1 MINKSQ
7 LNQKNFNLYLN
18 KNFNGKEKI
27 LLSLSCGLDSTL
39 LFYLIT
45 KSNFFKN
52 TNIFYVF
59 FDHQKRAEGKF
70 EIQNFISHYRI
81 KKSQYFIKKIKID
94 SSNKGFQN
102 NSRLARHKFINFLSK
117 KIGTKDIFLG
127 HHLDDLYE
135 TFFLRD
141 IQQSNVFGLKSI
153 FSDSILG
160 LKFHRPLIEYP
171 KKKILNFASKHKI
184 FWSEDRTNYELDY
197 TRNKIRNFF
206 ISNNSY
212 NKKIDIKKNYYSY
225 LDNVFELQNKYFI
238 KLTKKKYEVKYK
250 VFNNLNDTLKL
261 FVIQSFYYNVRHHFN
276 RPIRKDSYSNLI
288 TLLRNPDNINTER
301 SIFGGK
307 ITSYKDKI
315 CLNLN
320 LDFKRN

>member
-18 KNFNGKEKI
+18 NNFNGKERI
-27 LLSLSCGLDSTL
+27 IISLSCGLDSTL

-153 FSDSILG
+153 FSDFILG

-171 KKKILNFASKHKI
+171 KKKILNFATMHKI
-184 FWSEDRTNYELDY
+184 FWNEDRTNFELDY
-197 TRNKIRNFF
+197 TRNKIRNFL
-206 ISNNSY
+206 ISNNSFS
-212 NKKIDIKKNYYSY
+212 KIDIKKNNYSS
-225 LDNVFELQNKYFI
+225 LDNIFKLQNKYFI
-238 KLTKKKYEVKYK
+238 KFAKKKYEVKYK
-250 VFNNLNDTLKL
+250 EFNNLNDTLKL

-288 TLLRNPDNINTER
+288 TLLRNSDNINTER

-315 CLNLN
+315 YLNLN

>member
-1 MINKSQ
+1 MINKSK
-7 LNQKNFNLYLN
+7 LNQKNFKLYLN

-27 LLSLSCGLDSTL
+27 LISLSCGLDSTL

-52 TNIFYVF
+52 ANVFCVF

-70 EIQNFISHYRI
+70 EIQNFINYYGI
-81 KKSQYFIKKIKID
+81 KKSQYFIKKIRKD
-94 SSNKGFQN
+94 LSNRGFQN
-102 NSRLARHKFINFLSK
+102 TSRLARHKFINSLSK

-127 HHLDDLYE
+127 HHLDDIFE

-153 FSDSILG
+153 FSDYIFG
-160 LKFHRPLIEYP
+160 LKFHRPLIKYP
-171 KKKILNFASKHKI
+171 KKKILNFAIKNKI
-184 FWSEDRTNYELDY
+184 FWSEDRTNSELDY
-197 TRNKIRNFF
+197 TRNKIRNFL
-206 ISNNSY
+206 INDNNL
-212 NKKIDIKKNYYSY
+212 NKIDRKKNDYSY
-225 LDNVFELQNKYFI
+225 LDSIFELQNKYFI
-238 KLTKKKYEVKYK
+238 KLTKKKYEVNYK
-250 VFNNLNDTLKL
+250 DFNYLNDTLKL
-261 FVIQSFYYNVRHHFN
+261 FVIQSFYYDLRHHLK
-276 RPIRKDSYSNLI
+276 RPIRKDSYSNII
-288 TLLRNPDNINTER
+288 TLLKNPNNINKER

>member
-171 KKKILNFASKHKI
+171 KKKILNFATMNKI
-184 FWSEDRTNYELDY
+184 FWSEDRTNFELDY
-197 TRNKIRNFF
+197 TRNKIRNFL
-206 ISNNSY
+206 ISNNSFS
-212 NKKIDIKKNYYSY
+212 KIDIKKNNYSS
-225 LDNVFELQNKYFI
+225 LDNIFKLQNKYFI
-238 KLTKKKYEVKYK
+238 KFAKKKYVVKYK
-250 VFNNLNDTLKL
+250 EFNNLNDTLKL

>member
-171 KKKILNFASKHKI
+171 KKKILNFATMHKI
-184 FWSEDRTNYELDY
+184 FWNEDRTNFELDY
-197 TRNKIRNFF
+197 TRNKIRNFL
-206 ISNNSY
+206 INN
-212 NKKIDIKKNYYSY
+212 NNLNKIDIKKNNYSS
-225 LDNVFELQNKYFI
+225 LDNIFKLQNKYFI
-238 KLTKKKYEVKYK
+238 KFAKKKYEVKYK
-250 VFNNLNDTLKL
+250 EFNYLNDTLKL

-288 TLLRNPDNINTER
+288 TLLRNPENINTER

>member
-1 MINKSQ
+1 MINKRQ

-27 LLSLSCGLDSTL
+27 LISLSCGLDSTL

-45 KSNFFKN
+45 NSNFFKN

-81 KKSQYFIKKIKID
+81 KKSQYFIKKIKIE

-171 KKKILNFASKHKI
+171 KKKILNFATMHKI
-184 FWSEDRTNYELDY
+184 FWNEDRTNFELDY
-197 TRNKIRNFF
+197 TRNKIRNFL
-206 ISNNSY
+206 ISNNSFS
-212 NKKIDIKKNYYSY
+212 KIDIKKNNYSS
-225 LDNVFELQNKYFI
+225 LDNIFKLQNKYFI
-238 KLTKKKYEVKYK
+238 KFAKKKYEVKYK
-250 VFNNLNDTLKL
+250 EFNYLNDTLKL

-288 TLLRNPDNINTER
+288 SLLKNPDNINTER

>member
-1 MINKSQ
+1 MINKRQ

-45 KSNFFKN
+45 KSNFFNN
-52 TNIFYVF
+52 TSIFYVF

-117 KIGTKDIFLG
+117 KIGIKDIFLG

-160 LKFHRPLIEYP
+160 LKFHRPLIEYS
-171 KKKILNFASKHKI
+171 KKKILYFATMNKI
-184 FWSEDRTNYELDY
+184 FWSEDRTNFELDY
-197 TRNKIRNFF
+197 TRNKIRNFL
-206 ISNNSY
+206 ISNNSFS
-212 NKKIDIKKNYYSY
+212 KIDIKKNNYSS
-225 LDNVFELQNKYFI
+225 LDNIFELQNKYFI
-238 KLTKKKYEVKYK
+238 KFAKKKYEVKYK
-250 VFNNLNDTLKL
+250 EFNNLNDTLKL

-276 RPIRKDSYSNLI
+276 RQIRKDSYSNLI
-288 TLLRNPDNINTER
+288 SLLRNPNIINTER

-320 LDFKRN
+320 LDFKRS

>member
-27 LLSLSCGLDSTL
+27 LISLSCGLDSTL

-171 KKKILNFASKHKI
+171 KKKILNFATMHKI
-184 FWSEDRTNYELDY
+184 FWNEDRTNFELDY
-197 TRNKIRNFF
+197 TRNKIRNFL
-206 ISNNSY
+206 ISNNSFS
-212 NKKIDIKKNYYSY
+212 KIDIKKNNYSS
-225 LDNVFELQNKYFI
+225 LDNIFKLQNKYFI
-238 KLTKKKYEVKYK
+238 KFAKKKYEVKYK
-250 VFNNLNDTLKL
+250 EFNNLNDTLKL

-276 RPIRKDSYSNLI
+276 RPIRKNSYSNLV

>member
-1 MINKSQ
+1 LINKRQ

-27 LLSLSCGLDSTL
+27 LISLSCGLDSTL

-153 FSDSILG
+153 FSDYILG

-171 KKKILNFASKHKI
+171 KKKILNFATKHKI

-197 TRNKIRNFF
+197 TRNKIRNFL
-206 ISNNSY
+206 ISNNSFS
-212 NKKIDIKKNYYSY
+212 KIDIKKNNYSS
-225 LDNVFELQNKYFI
+225 LDNIFRT
-238 KLTKKKYEVKYK
+238 TK
-250 VFNNLNDTLKL
+250 
-261 FVIQSFYYNVRHHFN
+261 
-276 RPIRKDSYSNLI
+276 
-288 TLLRNPDNINTER
+288 
-301 SIFGGK
+301 
-307 ITSYKDKI
+307 
-315 CLNLN
+315 
-320 LDFKRN
+320 

>member
-171 KKKILNFASKHKI
+171 KKKILNFATMHKI
-184 FWSEDRTNYELDY
+184 FWSEDRTNFELDY
-197 TRNKIRNFF
+197 TRNKIRNFL
-206 ISNNSY
+206 ISNNSFS
-212 NKKIDIKKNYYSY
+212 KIDIKKNNYSS
-225 LDNVFELQNKYFI
+225 LDNIFKLQNKYFI
-238 KLTKKKYEVKYK
+238 KFAKKKYK
-250 VFNNLNDTLKL
+250 VNYNDFNNLNDTLKL
-261 FVIQSFYYNVRHHFN
+261 FVIQSFYYNLRHHFI
-276 RPIRKDSYSNLI
+276 RPIRKNSYCNLI
-288 TLLRNPDNINTER
+288 TLLGNPNIINKER

-320 LDFKRN
+320 

>member
-153 FSDSILG
+153 FSDFILG
-160 LKFHRPLIEYP
+160 LKFHRPLIEYS
-171 KKKILNFASKHKI
+171 KKKILYFATMNKI
-184 FWSEDRTNYELDY
+184 FWSEDRTNFELDY
-197 TRNKIRNFF
+197 TRNKIRNFL
-206 ISNNSY
+206 ISNNSFS
-212 NKKIDIKKNYYSY
+212 KIDIKKNNYSS
-225 LDNVFELQNKYFI
+225 LDNMFELKNKYFI
-238 KLTKKKYEVKYK
+238 KFAKKK
-250 VFNNLNDTLKL
+250 
-261 FVIQSFYYNVRHHFN
+261 I
-276 RPIRKDSYSNLI
+276 
-288 TLLRNPDNINTER
+288 
-301 SIFGGK
+301 
-307 ITSYKDKI
+307 
-315 CLNLN
+315 
-320 LDFKRN
+320 

>member
-171 KKKILNFASKHKI
+171 KKKILNFATMHKI
-184 FWSEDRTNYELDY
+184 FWSEDRTNFELDY
-197 TRNKIRNFF
+197 TRNKIRNFL
-206 ISNNSY
+206 ISNNSFS
-212 NKKIDIKKNYYSY
+212 KIDIKKNNYSS
-225 LDNVFELQNKYFI
+225 LDNIFKLQNKYFI
-238 KLTKKKYEVKYK
+238 KFAKKKYEIKYK
-250 VFNNLNDTLKL
+250 EFNNLNDTLKL

-288 TLLRNPDNINTER
+288 KLFKNPDNINTER

>member
-27 LLSLSCGLDSTL
+27 LISLSCGLDSTL

-171 KKKILNFASKHKI
+171 KKKILNFAIMHKI
-184 FWSEDRTNYELDY
+184 FWSEDRTNSELDY
-197 TRNKIRNFF
+197 TRNKIRNFL
-206 ISNNSY
+206 ISNNSFS
-212 NKKIDIKKNYYSY
+212 KIDIKKNNYSS
-225 LDNVFELQNKYFI
+225 LDNIFKLQNKYFI
-238 KLTKKKYEVKYK
+238 KFAKKKYEVKYK
-250 VFNNLNDTLKL
+250 EFNNLNDTLKL

>member
-52 TNIFYVF
+52 TNIFYIF

-171 KKKILNFASKHKI
+171 KKKILNFATMHKI
-184 FWSEDRTNYELDY
+184 FWNEDRTNFELDY
-197 TRNKIRNFF
+197 TRNKIRNFL
-206 ISNNSY
+206 ISNNSFS
-212 NKKIDIKKNYYSY
+212 KIDIKKNNYSS
-225 LDNVFELQNKYFI
+225 LDNIFKLQNKYFI
-238 KLTKKKYEVKYK
+238 KFSKKKYEFKYK
-250 VFNNLNDTLKL
+250 EFNNLNDTLKL

-288 TLLRNPDNINTER
+288 TLLRNPDNINKER

>member
-153 FSDSILG
+153 FSDSIHG

-171 KKKILNFASKHKI
+171 KKKILNFATMHKI
-184 FWSEDRTNYELDY
+184 FWSEDRTNFELDY
-197 TRNKIRNFF
+197 TRNKIRNFL
-206 ISNNSY
+206 ISNNSFS
-212 NKKIDIKKNYYSY
+212 KIDIKKNNYSS
-225 LDNVFELQNKYFI
+225 LDNIFKLQNKYFI
-238 KLTKKKYEVKYK
+238 KFAKKKYEVKYK
-250 VFNNLNDTLKL
+250 EFNNLNDTLKL

-288 TLLRNPDNINTER
+288 TLLRKPDNINTER

>member
-52 TNIFYVF
+52 TNIFYIF

-171 KKKILNFASKHKI
+171 KKKILNFATMHKI
-184 FWSEDRTNYELDY
+184 FWNEDRTNFELDY
-197 TRNKIRNFF
+197 TRNKIRNFL
-206 ISNNSY
+206 ISNNSFS
-212 NKKIDIKKNYYSY
+212 KIDIKKNNYSS
-225 LDNVFELQNKYFI
+225 LDNIFKLQNKYFI
-238 KLTKKKYEVKYK
+238 KFAKKKYEVKYK
-250 VFNNLNDTLKL
+250 EFNNLNDTLKL

-288 TLLRNPDNINTER
+288 SLLRNPDNINTER

>member
-27 LLSLSCGLDSTL
+27 LISLSCGLDSTL

-117 KIGTKDIFLG
+117 KIGIKDIFLG

-171 KKKILNFASKHKI
+171 KKKILNFATMHKI
-184 FWSEDRTNYELDY
+184 FWSEDRTNFELDY
-197 TRNKIRNFF
+197 TRNKIRNFL
-206 ISNNSY
+206 ISNNSFS
-212 NKKIDIKKNYYSY
+212 KIDIKKNNYSS
-225 LDNVFELQNKYFI
+225 LDNIFKLQNKYFI
-238 KLTKKKYEVKYK
+238 KFAKKKYEVKYK
-250 VFNNLNDTLKL
+250 EFNNLNDTLKL

-288 TLLRNPDNINTER
+288 SLLRNPDNINTER

>member
-171 KKKILNFASKHKI
+171 KKKILNFATMHKI
-184 FWSEDRTNYELDY
+184 FWSEDRTNFELDY
-197 TRNKIRNFF
+197 TRNKIRNFL
-206 ISNNSY
+206 ISNNSFS
-212 NKKIDIKKNYYSY
+212 KIDIKKNNYSS
-225 LDNVFELQNKYFI
+225 LDNIFKLQNKYFI
-238 KLTKKKYEVKYK
+238 KFAKKKYEVKYK
-250 VFNNLNDTLKL
+250 EFNNLNDTLKL

-288 TLLRNPDNINTER
+288 SLLRNPDNINTER

>member
-1 MINKSQ
+1 MINKNQ

-94 SSNKGFQN
+94 SFNKGFQN

-171 KKKILNFASKHKI
+171 KKKILNFATMHKI
-184 FWSEDRTNYELDY
+184 FWSEDRTNFELDY
-197 TRNKIRNFF
+197 TRNKIRNFL
-206 ISNNSY
+206 ISNNSFS
-212 NKKIDIKKNYYSY
+212 KIDIKKNNYSS
-225 LDNVFELQNKYFI
+225 LDNIFKLQNKYFI
-238 KLTKKKYEVKYK
+238 KFAKKKYEVKYK
-250 VFNNLNDTLKL
+250 EFNNLNDTLKL

-288 TLLRNPDNINTER
+288 KLLINPDNINTER

-320 LDFKRN
+320 LDFKRI

>member
-160 LKFHRPLIEYP
+160 FKFHRPLIEYP
-171 KKKILNFASKHKI
+171 KKKILNFANMHKI
-184 FWSEDRTNYELDY
+184 FWSEDRTNFELDY
-197 TRNKIRNFF
+197 TRNKIRNFL
-206 ISNNSY
+206 ISNNSFS
-212 NKKIDIKKNYYSY
+212 KIDIKKNNYSS
-225 LDNVFELQNKYFI
+225 LDNIFKLQNKYFI
-238 KLTKKKYEVKYK
+238 KFAKKKYVVKYK
-250 VFNNLNDTLKL
+250 EFNNLNDTLKL
-261 FVIQSFYYNVRHHFN
+261 FVIQSFYYNVRHYFN
-276 RPIRKDSYSNLI
+276 RPIRKDSYLNLI

>member
-52 TNIFYVF
+52 TNIFYIF

-117 KIGTKDIFLG
+117 KIGIKDIFLG

-153 FSDSILG
+153 FSDYILG

-171 KKKILNFASKHKI
+171 KKKILNFATMHKI
-184 FWSEDRTNYELDY
+184 FWNEDRTNFELYY
-197 TRNKIRNFF
+197 TRNKIRNFL
-206 ISNNSY
+206 ISNNSFS
-212 NKKIDIKKNYYSY
+212 KIDIKKNNYSS
-225 LDNVFELQNKYFI
+225 LDNIFKLQNKYFI
-238 KLTKKKYEVKYK
+238 KFAKKKYVVKYK
-250 VFNNLNDTLKL
+250 EFNNLNDTLKL

-288 TLLRNPDNINTER
+288 SLLRNPDNINTER

>member
-1 MINKSQ
+1 MISKSQ

-27 LLSLSCGLDSTL
+27 LISLSCGIDSTL

-59 FDHQKRAEGKF
+59 FDHQKRVEGKF

-94 SSNKGFQN
+94 LSNRGFQS

-171 KKKILNFASKHKI
+171 KKKILNFAIMHKI
-184 FWSEDRTNYELDY
+184 FWSEDRTNSELDY
-197 TRNKIRNFF
+197 TRNKIRNFL
-206 ISNNSY
+206 ISNNCFS
-212 NKKIDIKKNYYSY
+212 KIDIKKNNYSS
-225 LDNVFELQNKYFI
+225 LDKIIELQNKYFI
-238 KLTKKKYEVKYK
+238 KFAKKKYEVKCK
-250 VFNNLNDTLKL
+250 EFNNLNDTLKL
-261 FVIQSFYYNVRHHFN
+261 FVIQSFYYNLRHHFN

>member
-1 MINKSQ
+1 LINKSQ

-153 FSDSILG
+153 FSDSIHG

-171 KKKILNFASKHKI
+171 KKKILNFATMHKI
-184 FWSEDRTNYELDY
+184 FWSEDRTNFELDY
-197 TRNKIRNFF
+197 TRNKIRNFL
-206 ISNNSY
+206 ISNNSFS
-212 NKKIDIKKNYYSY
+212 KIDIKKNNYSS
-225 LDNVFELQNKYFI
+225 LDNIFKLQNKYFI
-238 KLTKKKYEVKYK
+238 KFAKKKYEVKYK
-250 VFNNLNDTLKL
+250 EFNNLNDTLKL

>member
-1 MINKSQ
+1 MSNKSK
-7 LNQKNFNLYLN
+7 LNQKNFEYYLN

-27 LLSLSCGLDSTL
+27 LISLSCGLDSTL

-52 TNIFYVF
+52 ANIFCVF

-70 EIQNFISHYRI
+70 EIKNFINYYGI
-81 KKSQYFIKKIKID
+81 KKSQYFIKKIKKD
-94 SSNKGFQN
+94 LSNRGFQN
-102 NSRLARHKFINFLSK
+102 TSRLARHEFINSLSK

-127 HHLDDLYE
+127 HHLDDIYE

-153 FSDSILG
+153 FSDYILG

-171 KKKILNFASKHKI
+171 KKKILNFAIKNKV
-184 FWSEDRTNYELDY
+184 FWSEDRTNSELDY
-197 TRNKIRNFF
+197 TRNKIRNFL
-206 ISNNSY
+206 ISNNSF
-212 NKKIDIKKNYYSY
+212 KKIDRKRNDYSY
-225 LDNVFELQNKYFI
+225 LNKIFELQNKYFI
-238 KLTKKKYEVKYK
+238 KLTKKKYELNYMD
-250 VFNNLNDTLKL
+250 FNNLNNTLKL
-261 FVIQSFYYNVRHHFN
+261 FVIQSLYYNLRHLFN
-276 RPIRKDSYSNLI
+276 RPIRKDSCSNI
-288 TLLRNPDNINTER
+288 IVLLRNPNNINKER

-307 ITSYKDKI
+307 ITSYKGKI

>member
-1 MINKSQ
+1 LINKRQ

-18 KNFNGKEKI
+18 NNFNGKEKI
-27 LLSLSCGLDSTL
+27 LISLSCGLDSTL
-39 LFYLIT
+39 LFYLIRN
-45 KSNFFKN
+45 SNFFKN
-52 TNIFYVF
+52 INIFYVF

-70 EIQNFISHYRI
+70 EIQNFISHYSI

-94 SSNKGFQN
+94 SSNRGFQN
-102 NSRLARHKFINFLSK
+102 TSRLARHAFINYLSK

-127 HHLDDLYE
+127 HHLDDLCE

-153 FSDSILG
+153 FSDYILG
-160 LKFHRPLIEYP
+160 LKFHRPFIEYK
-171 KKKILNFASKHKI
+171 KKKILKLAIMHKI
-184 FWSEDRTNYELDY
+184 FWSEDRTNSELDY

-206 ISNNSY
+206 KYNNNH
-212 NKKIDIKKNYYSY
+212 NKILKKKEYYSY
-225 LDNVFELQNKYFI
+225 LDYIFALQNKYFT
-238 KLTKKKYEVKYK
+238 KLSNIKYEVNYK
-250 VFNNLNDTLKL
+250 DFNNLNDTLKL
-261 FVIQSFYYNVRHHFN
+261 FVIQCFYYNFRNHFN
-276 RPIRKDSYSNLI
+276 RPIRKDNYSNLI
-288 TLLRNPDNINTER
+288 TLLKKPNNINTER

-320 LDFKRN
+320 LDFKRI

>member
-1 MINKSQ
+1 MTNKRQ
-7 LNQKNFNLYLN
+7 LNQKNFNLYLT
-18 KNFNGKEKI
+18 KKFNGKEKI
-27 LLSLSCGLDSTL
+27 LISLSCGLDSTV

-70 EIQNFISHYRI
+70 EIQNFISHYKI
-81 KKSQYFIKKIKID
+81 KKSKYFIKKIKID

-127 HHLDDLYE
+127 HHLDDFYE

-153 FSDSILG
+153 FSDSIHG

-171 KKKILNFASKHKI
+171 KKKILNFATMHKI
-184 FWSEDRTNYELDY
+184 FWSEDRTNFELDY
-197 TRNKIRNFF
+197 TRNKIRNFL
-206 ISNNSY
+206 ISTNSFS
-212 NKKIDIKKNYYSY
+212 KIDIKKNNYSS
-225 LDNVFELQNKYFI
+225 LDNIFELQNKYFI
-238 KLTKKKYEVKYK
+238 KFAKK
-250 VFNNLNDTLKL
+250 NM
-261 FVIQSFYYNVRHHFN
+261 R
-276 RPIRKDSYSNLI
+276 
-288 TLLRNPDNINTER
+288 
-301 SIFGGK
+301 
-307 ITSYKDKI
+307 
-315 CLNLN
+315 
-320 LDFKRN
+320 

>member
-52 TNIFYVF
+52 KNIFYVF

-171 KKKILNFASKHKI
+171 KKKILNFATMHKI
-184 FWSEDRTNYELDY
+184 FWSEDRTNFELDY
-197 TRNKIRNFF
+197 TRNKIRNFL
-206 ISNNSY
+206 ISNNSFS
-212 NKKIDIKKNYYSY
+212 KIDIKKNNYSS
-225 LDNVFELQNKYFI
+225 LDNIFKLQNKYFI
-238 KLTKKKYEVKYK
+238 KFAKKKYEVKYK
-250 VFNNLNDTLKL
+250 EFNNLNDTLKL

>member
-1 MINKSQ
+1 MINKRQ

-27 LLSLSCGLDSTL
+27 LISLSCGLDSTL

-52 TNIFYVF
+52 ANIFFVF

-70 EIQNFISHYRI
+70 EIQNFINYYSI
-81 KKSQYFIKKIKID
+81 KKSQYFIKKIKKD
-94 SSNKGFQN
+94 LSNRGFQN
-102 NSRLARHKFINFLSK
+102 SSRLARHEFINSLSK
-117 KIGTKDIFLG
+117 KIGIEDVFLG
-127 HHLDDLYE
+127 HHLDDIYE

-153 FSDSILG
+153 FSDYILG

-171 KKKILNFASKHKI
+171 KKNILNFAIKNKI
-184 FWSEDRTNYELDY
+184 FWSEDRTNSELDY

-206 ISNNSY
+206 INN
-212 NKKIDIKKNYYSY
+212 NNLNKIDRKKNNYSY
-225 LDNVFELQNKYFI
+225 LNSIFELQNKYFI
-238 KLTKKKYEVKYK
+238 KLTKKKYEINYK
-250 VFNNLNDTLKL
+250 DFNYLNNTLKL
-261 FVIQSFYYNVRHHFN
+261 FVIQSLYYDLRHHFK
-276 RPIRKDSYSNLI
+276 RPIRKDSYSNII
-288 TLLRNPDNINTER
+288 TLLKNPNNINTER

-307 ITSYKDKI
+307 ITSYKGKI

-320 LDFKRN
+320 LDFKRK

>member
-1 MINKSQ
+1 MINKRQ

-27 LLSLSCGLDSTL
+27 LISLSCGLDSTL

-171 KKKILNFASKHKI
+171 KKKILNFATMHKI
-184 FWSEDRTNYELDY
+184 FWNEDRTNFELDY
-197 TRNKIRNFF
+197 TRNKIRNFL
-206 ISNNSY
+206 ISNNSFS
-212 NKKIDIKKNYYSY
+212 KIDIKKNNYSS
-225 LDNVFELQNKYFI
+225 LDNIFKLQNKYFI
-238 KLTKKKYEVKYK
+238 KFAKKKYEVKYK
-250 VFNNLNDTLKL
+250 EFNNLNDTLKL

-288 TLLRNPDNINTER
+288 SLLRNPDNINTER

>member
-1 MINKSQ
+1 LINKSQ

-27 LLSLSCGLDSTL
+27 LISLSCGLDSTL

-171 KKKILNFASKHKI
+171 KKKILNFAITHKI
-184 FWSEDRTNYELDY
+184 FWSEDRTNFELDY
-197 TRNKIRNFF
+197 TRNKIRNFL
-206 ISNNSY
+206 ISNNSFS
-212 NKKIDIKKNYYSY
+212 KIDIKKNNYSS
-225 LDNVFELQNKYFI
+225 LDNIFKLQNKYFI
-238 KLTKKKYEVKYK
+238 KFAKKKYEVKYK
-250 VFNNLNDTLKL
+250 EFNNLNDTLKL

-320 LDFKRN
+320 LDFKRI

>member
-1 MINKSQ
+1 MINKRQ

-27 LLSLSCGLDSTL
+27 LISLSCGLDSTL

-171 KKKILNFASKHKI
+171 KKKILNFATMHKI
-184 FWSEDRTNYELDY
+184 FWSEDRTNFELDY
-197 TRNKIRNFF
+197 TRNKIRNFL
-206 ISNNSY
+206 ISNNSFS
-212 NKKIDIKKNYYSY
+212 KIDIKKNNYSS
-225 LDNVFELQNKYFI
+225 LDNIFKLQNKYFI
-238 KLTKKKYEVKYK
+238 KFAKKKYEVKYK
-250 VFNNLNDTLKL
+250 EFNNLNDTLKL
-261 FVIQSFYYNVRHHFN
+261 FVIQSFYYNVRHYFN

-288 TLLRNPDNINTER
+288 TLLRNSDNINTER

-315 CLNLN
+315 YLNLN

>member
-1 MINKSQ
+1 MINKSK
-7 LNQKNFNLYLN
+7 LNQKNFKFYLN

-27 LLSLSCGLDSTL
+27 LISLSCGLDSTL

-52 TNIFYVF
+52 ANIFCVF

-94 SSNKGFQN
+94 LSNRGFQN
-102 NSRLARHKFINFLSK
+102 TSRLARHKFINFLSK

-171 KKKILNFASKHKI
+171 KKKILNFAIMHKI
-184 FWSEDRTNYELDY
+184 FWSEDRTNSELDY
-197 TRNKIRNFF
+197 TRNKIRNFL
-206 ISNNSY
+206 INNNSVS
-212 NKKIDIKKNYYSY
+212 KIDSKKNNYLS
-225 LDNVFELQNKYFI
+225 LDNIFELQNKYFI
-238 KLTKKKYEVKYK
+238 KFAKKKYEVNCKE
-250 VFNNLNDTLKL
+250 FNNLNDTLKL

-288 TLLRNPDNINTER
+288 TLLRKPDNINTER

>member
-1 MINKSQ
+1 LINKRQ

-27 LLSLSCGLDSTL
+27 LISLSCGLDSTL

-94 SSNKGFQN
+94 LSNRGFQN

-153 FSDSILG
+153 FSDFILG

-171 KKKILNFASKHKI
+171 KKKILNFAIMHKI
-184 FWSEDRTNYELDY
+184 FWSEDRTNSELDY
-197 TRNKIRNFF
+197 TRNKIRNFL
-206 ISNNSY
+206 ISNNSFS
-212 NKKIDIKKNYYSY
+212 KIDIKKNNYSS
-225 LDNVFELQNKYFI
+225 LDNIFELQNKYFI
-238 KLTKKKYEVKYK
+238 KFAKKKYEVKCK
-250 VFNNLNDTLKL
+250 EFNNLNDTLKL

>member
-27 LLSLSCGLDSTL
+27 LISLSCGLDSTL

-171 KKKILNFASKHKI
+171 KKKILNFATMHKI
-184 FWSEDRTNYELDY
+184 FWSEDRTNFELDY
-197 TRNKIRNFF
+197 TRNKIRNFL
-206 ISNNSY
+206 ISNNSFS
-212 NKKIDIKKNYYSY
+212 KIDIKKNNYSS
-225 LDNVFELQNKYFI
+225 LDNIFKLQNKYFI
-238 KLTKKKYEVKYK
+238 KFAKKKYEVKYK
-250 VFNNLNDTLKL
+250 EFNNLNDTLKL

>member
-171 KKKILNFASKHKI
+171 KKKILNFATMHKI
-184 FWSEDRTNYELDY
+184 FWSEDRTNFELDY
-197 TRNKIRNFF
+197 TRNKIRNFL
-206 ISNNSY
+206 ISNNSFS
-212 NKKIDIKKNYYSY
+212 KIDIKKNNYSS
-225 LDNVFELQNKYFI
+225 LDNIFKLQNKYFI
-238 KLTKKKYEVKYK
+238 KFAKKKYEIKYK
-250 VFNNLNDTLKL
+250 EFNNLNDTLKL

>member
-171 KKKILNFASKHKI
+171 KKKILNFATMHKI
-184 FWSEDRTNYELDY
+184 FWSEDRTNFELDY
-197 TRNKIRNFF
+197 TRNKIRNFL
-206 ISNNSY
+206 ISNNSFS
-212 NKKIDIKKNYYSY
+212 KIDIKKNNYSS
-225 LDNVFELQNKYFI
+225 LDNIFKLQNKYFI
-238 KLTKKKYEVKYK
+238 KFAKKKYVVKYK
-250 VFNNLNDTLKL
+250 EFNNLNDTLKL

>member
-1 MINKSQ
+1 LINKRQ

-27 LLSLSCGLDSTL
+27 LISLSCGLDSTL

-52 TNIFYVF
+52 SNIFYVF

-70 EIQNFISHYRI
+70 EIQNFVNYYRI

-94 SSNKGFQN
+94 LSNRSFQN
-102 NSRLARHKFINFLSK
+102 TSRLARHKFINLLSK

-153 FSDSILG
+153 FSDYIFG

-171 KKKILNFASKHKI
+171 KKKILNFAIKHKI
-184 FWSEDRTNYELDY
+184 FWSEDRTNYDLDY

-206 ISNNSY
+206 KNNNY
-212 NKKIDIKKNYYSY
+212 LNKIDIKKNDYSY
-225 LDNVFELQNKYFI
+225 LDNIFELQNKYFI
-238 KLTKKKYEVKYK
+238 KLTKKKYGVKYK
-250 VFNNLNDTLKL
+250 DFNNLNNTLKL
-261 FVIQSFYYNVRHHFN
+261 FVIQSFYYNLRHHFN
-276 RPIRKDSYSNLI
+276 RPIRKDSYLNLI
-288 TLLRNPDNINTER
+288 AFLRNPNNINTER

-307 ITSYKDKI
+307 ITSYNDKI

-320 LDFKRN
+320 LDFKRR